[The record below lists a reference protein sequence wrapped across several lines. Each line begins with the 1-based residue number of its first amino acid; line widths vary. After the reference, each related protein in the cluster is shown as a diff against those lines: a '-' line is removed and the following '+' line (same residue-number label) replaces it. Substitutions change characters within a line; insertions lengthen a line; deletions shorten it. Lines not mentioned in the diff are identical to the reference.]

1 MPEYEAH
8 LSSYEHTHNQRRKD
22 AKQFHKNPF
31 GKDSSETS
39 RRNEEREKKAAGMT
53 SVKVEQANTPGK
65 LGGGF
70 KKGGFKS
77 AGFKKV
83 NQGEGANGAEQEERR
98 KEVIPGLN
106 VQAGGDVDMGDD
118 GEEAEGEDQ
127 SRDYSF
133 WCEKDPGYEYYD
145 PTRPGGCNGRCP
157 CRAAR
162 REQCGKGC
170 ELCAALGPVPG

>member
-31 GKDSSETS
+31 GKDSSEAS
-39 RRNEEREKKAAGMT
+39 KRNEEREKKAAGMT
-53 SVKVEQANTPGK
+53 SVKVDSGTPGK

-83 NQGEGANGAEQEERR
+83 GAPAKTEETAR
-98 KEVIPGLN
+98 KEEAIPGLPIPN
-106 VQAGGDVDMGDD
+106 DTALRDD
-118 GEEAEGEDQ
+118 DDEEAEDEDM

-133 WCEKDPGYEYYD
+133 WCEKDPGYAFYN
-145 PTRPGGCNGRCP
+145 PLRPGGCDVRCP
-157 CRAAR
+157 CQTAKNQ
-162 REQCGKGC
+162 QCSAKGC
-170 ELCAALGPVPG
+170 ELCVQLGPLPG